1 MKLFFFNIIGVAS
14 FGGRTSCRGALSHF
28 FWGGGAGYTWG
39 MPKGIRTWG
48 PGGENDSATA
58 MDLNGED

>member
-1 MKLFFFNIIGVAS
+1 MA
-14 FGGRTSCRGALSHF
+14 ALLVVVHCPIF
-28 FWGGGAGYTWG
+28 FWGGEQGTLGGCPRAYAPG
-39 MPKGIRTWG
+39 G